1 MARKT
6 KTKLKQKQKQ
16 KQSQRVVVNIDN
28 SKKTIPRRTTNRQP
42 TQPRQGT
49 TIINNIPQPQ
59 PIYQQQT
66 QQPSLAI
73 PQPNITIFN
82 KPNPPIPSAPVST
95 GPNIQQT
102 YYDEQFDRLNSNINN
117 LNNRFNQ
124 HAGSIVN
131 KLNNLNPV
139 NNYVYVQPQPD
150 PQDVDYNLL
159 GEDDVSIQTAKT
171 VQSSGSS
178 TSSNFTAPTIF
189 NIRQPQPYSMV
200 QESAFKKPLLLEDE
214 NFENPLEDIFKNTYD
229 IMSENQKK
237 TQNDNLSFYNTKNR
251 MEKGE
256 FKNETERKNICPI
269 CGRIDTNIGNSVRHM
284 KDHHTD
290 NNLNEGETKERQV
303 KNKKTGE
310 INTYTT
316 YPKEYIDDLI
326 DKKTR
331 KGYEDRDEKNRK
343 RATEKK
349 NQSTMKEAA
358 VAKVDIKDE
367 KMKPQPT
374 PNKSGNNKVIPI

>member
-6 KTKLKQKQKQ
+6 KPKLKQKQKQ

-28 SKKTIPRRTTNRQP
+28 SKKTIPRRTTDRQP

-59 PIYQQQT
+59 PIYQQQS
-66 QQPSLAI
+66 QSPSLAN

-82 KPNPPIPSAPVST
+82 KPNPPIPAPPVST

-102 YYDEQFDRLNSNINN
+102 YYDEQFDRLNNNMNN

-124 HAGSIVN
+124 HAGNLLGKINS
-131 KLNNLNPV
+131 LNPV
-139 NNYVYVQPQPD
+139 QNYVYVQPPSES
-150 PQDVDYNLL
+150 QDADYNLF
-159 GEDDVSIQTAKT
+159 GEDDLSIQTAKT
-171 VQSSGSS
+171 VQTSGSS
-178 TSSNFTAPTIF
+178 KSSDSNFTAPSVF
-189 NIRQPQPYSMV
+189 NNRQPQPYSMIK
-200 QESAFKKPLLLEDE
+200 ESVFKKPLLLEDTP
-214 NFENPLEDIFKNTYD
+214 FENPLGDIFNNTYD

-237 TQNDNLSFYNTKNR
+237 TQTDNLSYYNTKSR

-269 CGRIDTNIGNSVRHM
+269 CGRIDTTIGNSVRHM
-284 KDHHTD
+284 KDHHSD
-290 NNLNEGETKERQV
+290 RNLKEGETLEKTV

-310 INTYTT
+310 TNTYTT
-316 YPKEYIDDLI
+316 YPIEYIEDLI

-343 RATEKK
+343 RANEKK
-349 NQSTMKEAA
+349 NKSSMKEEAFPA
-358 VAKVDIKDE
+358 ENTK
-367 KMKPQPT
+367 
-374 PNKSGNNKVIPI
+374 

>member
-28 SKKTIPRRTTNRQP
+28 SKKTVPRRTNDRQP
-42 TQPRQGT
+42 AQPRQGT

-66 QQPSLAI
+66 QQPSLAN

-102 YYDEQFDRLNSNINN
+102 YYDEQFHRLNSNINN

-178 TSSNFTAPTIF
+178 TSSNFTAPSIF

-214 NFENPLEDIFKNTYD
+214 KFENPLEDIFKNTYD
-229 IMSENQKK
+229 IVEQKEK
-237 TQNDNLSFYNTKNR
+237 PEQEPINRQEDLLKGNYQN
-251 MEKGE
+251 EA
-256 FKNETERKNICPI
+256 ERKFVCPI
-269 CGRIDTNIGNSVRHM
+269 CGRLDSNIGNSNRHLI
-284 KDHHTD
+284 DHHID
-290 NNLNEGETKERQV
+290 ENLQGNQTGEKV
-303 KNKKTGE
+303 SINKKKGVKKQHLKH
-310 INTYTT
+310 I
-316 YPKEYIDDLI
+316 PKNIFI
-326 DKKTR
+326 
-331 KGYEDRDEKNRK
+331 
-343 RATEKK
+343 
-349 NQSTMKEAA
+349 
-358 VAKVDIKDE
+358 I
-367 KMKPQPT
+367 
-374 PNKSGNNKVIPI
+374 